1 MTRALTIV
9 IVALVVILGGQ
20 WHGTAQEKATLEDR
34 VAELE
39 EAVAELQALAIRPAT
54 TIEIGED
61 GLFTDLAALNDP
73 DQTYFSLCRQ
83 LPLASMVAPEAF
95 ETLPGLQFN
104 PRTPNSTGEN
114 AFVALSCSR
123 LE

>member
-1 MTRALTIV
+1 MWTIV
-9 IVALVVILGGQ
+9 VVALVVVVGSQ
-20 WHGTAQEKATLEDR
+20 WHGVAQEKATLEDR

-39 EAVAELQALAIRPAT
+39 DAVAELQALAIRPAT

-61 GLFTDLAALNDP
+61 GLFTDLSALNDP
-73 DQTYFSLCRQ
+73 EQTYFSLCRQ

-95 ETLPGLQFN
+95 DTLPGLQFN
-104 PRTPNSTGEN
+104 ARTPSSTGEN
-114 AFVALSCSR
+114 AFVALSCSL